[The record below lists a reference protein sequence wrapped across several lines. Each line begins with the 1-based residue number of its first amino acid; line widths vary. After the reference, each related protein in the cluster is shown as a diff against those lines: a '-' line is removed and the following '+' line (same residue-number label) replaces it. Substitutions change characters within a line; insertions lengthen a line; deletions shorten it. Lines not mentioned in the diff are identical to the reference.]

1 MSDVEPKAPY
11 PGAPSDQ
18 TKQGGLKDQNAK
30 PADTSDGHTG
40 QSEVKEDDAH
50 GSEGGGMIGEG

>member
-1 MSDVEPKAPY
+1 MSDVEPRAPY

-30 PADTSDGHTG
+30 PRPADDSAESDIET
-40 QSEVKEDDAH
+40 EEDAH

>member
-1 MSDVEPKAPY
+1 MSDVEPRAPY

-30 PADTSDGHTG
+30 PRPEDDSAEADIET
-40 QSEVKEDDAH
+40 EEDAH